1 MTHGPQ
7 TGDTADGP
15 QGRLSRERVLTAAL
29 DLVDREGLAALT
41 MRRLGAE
48 LGVEAMSLY
57 HYAPGKNALLDGV
70 VEALYVELE
79 DHLAAGRPAAGSGP
93 AWRAELH
100 RIALAT
106 YQVCLDHPEGTL
118 LIFSR
123 MTRVP
128 LARRPPPILR
138 DHERVLALLREAG
151 YGPAHSARIWRAFT
165 GLGLGIRVGGTA
177 GHGGQP
183 QRTRPSIPARSLPHP
198 LPGAVHA
205 PHDCPCPGGTGWPR
219 RSGHRTGRAA
229 GPLPVVPHVPGA
241 GPVLLLQA
249 THSPAR
255 ASSAPRRTSRYAGC
269 NSDHG
274 RRQNAGG
281 PLRWRPAGVAR
292 RSCGKS

>member
-7 TGDTADGP
+7 TGDTEGGP

-79 DHLAAGRPAAGSGP
+79 DHLAAGRPAATSGP

-106 YQVCLDHPEGTL
+106 YQVCLDHPDGTL

-138 DHERVLALLREAG
+138 DHERVLALLRDAG

-165 GLGLGIRVGGTA
+165 AWVFGYVSVELRAMVDNPNEPDPAFRLGLYRIPFQELSTLRTTA
-177 GHGGQP
+177 
-183 QRTRPSIPARSLPHP
+183 PAL
-198 LPGAVHA
+198 AE
-205 PHDCPCPGGTGWPR
+205 PGGPDALATGLD
-219 RSGHRTGRAA
+219 A
-229 GPLPVVPHVPGA
+229 
-241 GPVLLLQA
+241 LLDRFL
-249 THSPAR
+249 
-255 ASSAPRRTSRYAGC
+255 
-269 NSDHG
+269 
-274 RRQNAGG
+274 
-281 PLRWRPAGVAR
+281 
-292 RSCGKS
+292 